1 MFTIA
6 KIYSLGVNWMDIFST
21 CICLNIKKNK
31 NLRGYIMTLPNIA
44 LLKVKV
50 FQKDLETYQGIKPG
64 MDITSDLAKKVT
76 NASSVAKKVAM
87 LALVAIPMVLA
98 AVADLVKHSV
108 KLTAGNFFAFFK
120 NAKITHDNKKA
131 LTYKAAEQVKT
142 HQKVIVLG
150 GAALAVVGLATTGF
164 IYRANVLSA
173 LNWSLISVGLR
184 QAPVPAPKASWFCFG
199 GKSC

>member
-1 MFTIA
+1 
-6 KIYSLGVNWMDIFST
+6 
-21 CICLNIKKNK
+21 
-31 NLRGYIMTLPNIA
+31 MTLPNIA